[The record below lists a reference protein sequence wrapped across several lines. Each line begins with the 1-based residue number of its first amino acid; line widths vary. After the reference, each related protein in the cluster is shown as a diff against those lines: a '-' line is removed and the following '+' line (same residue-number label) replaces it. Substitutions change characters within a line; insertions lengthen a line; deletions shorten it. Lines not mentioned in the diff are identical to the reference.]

1 MEVVQLSS
9 IPGTTYLCNV
19 LSALYESIQETILC
33 TQQTIKFVKRQQV
46 PIYHCLFFTALTI
59 VSHCS
64 RAPKHITIESE
75 YYIKTYR
82 RSTLGLVSNRA
93 CNETYDV
100 SPSDVPAT
108 NTGHLLHVTLHATRC
123 DIVSLSADYCD
134 GKIPDMLLFSRV
146 PRISEKGSI

>member
-1 MEVVQLSS
+1 MHLANNKVCKKTTSADLS
-9 IPGTTYLCNV
+9 
-19 LSALYESIQETILC
+19 LSVFYCANYCLSQC
-33 TQQTIKFVKRQQV
+33 T
-46 PIYHCLFFTALTI
+46 
-59 VSHCS
+59 

-75 YYIKTYR
+75 YNIKTYR
-82 RSTLGLVSNRA
+82 RSTLGLVTNRA

-134 GKIPDMLLFSRV
+134 GNIPDMLLFSRV